1 MWFRLILVAFI
12 TNGLGAFGLRILAGM
27 GFADRYKFHYLVGLY
42 LGGAVVAGLAY
53 FLHNRRPLRREL
65 VVTAGMATCSILG
78 QIGMMMALQRGL
90 PGFVVF
96 PVCVGGG
103 MLLVLGTAVVFFRER
118 LSVAGYVGIA
128 IGFVSLILLA
138 FP

>member
-42 LGGAVVAGLAY
+42 LGGAAVAGLAY
-53 FLHNRRPLRREL
+53 FLHNRRPMRREL
-65 VVTAGMATCSILG
+65 AVTAGMAACSILG

-118 LSVAGYVGIA
+118 LSAAGYLGIA

>member
-1 MWFRLILVAFI
+1 MWFRLILIAFI

-27 GFADRYKFHYLVGLY
+27 GFADRYEFHYLVGLY
-42 LGGAVVAGLAY
+42 LGGAAVAGLAY
-53 FLHNRRPLRREL
+53 FLNNRRPMRREL
-65 VVTAGMATCSILG
+65 VVTAGMAGCSILG

-103 MLLVLGTAVVFFRER
+103 MLLVLGTAVVFFHER
-118 LSVAGYVGIA
+118 LSAAGYLGIA

>member
-1 MWFRLILVAFI
+1 MWIRLILIAFI

-27 GFADRYKFHYLVGLY
+27 GLAGRYNFQYLVGLY
-42 LGGAVVAGLAY
+42 TGGAVVASLVY
-53 FLHNRRPLRREL
+53 FPRHRRPLGREL
-65 VVTAGMATCSILG
+65 LITAGMAGCSILG
-78 QIGMMMALQRGL
+78 QIGMMTSLQQGL

-103 MLLVLGTAVVFFRER
+103 MLLVLGTAAVCFRER
-118 LSVAGYVGIA
+118 LTFAGYLGVG

>member
-42 LGGAVVAGLAY
+42 LGGAGVAGLAY
-53 FLHNRRPLRREL
+53 FLHDRRPMRREL
-65 VVTAGMATCSILG
+65 VVTAGMAACSILG
-78 QIGMMMALQRGL
+78 QIAMMMALQRGL

-118 LSVAGYVGIA
+118 LSPAGYLGIA
-128 IGFVSLILLA
+128 IGFISLILLA